1 MFLQLSDRS
10 SERRVPSSR
19 MGRLASFGSLGV
31 GLGLG
36 TLAEASKRL
45 VGIGDRDASVILSD
59 ANAERIVQTLC
70 RVRGAALKIG
80 QLLSIQDDAL
90 VSPEVGRIFER
101 VRESADF
108 MPVWQMEVGFK

>member
-1 MFLQLSDRS
+1 M
-10 SERRVPSSR
+10 
-19 MGRLASFGSLGV
+19 ASFGSLGV

-36 TLAEASKRL
+36 TIAEASKRL
-45 VGIGDRDASVILSD
+45 VGLGGDHQDKTTASSVILSD
-59 ANAERIVQTLC
+59 SNAERIVQTLC

-80 QLLSIQDDAL
+80 QLLSIQDEAL

-108 MPVWQMEVGFK
+108 MPVWQMEVGRV